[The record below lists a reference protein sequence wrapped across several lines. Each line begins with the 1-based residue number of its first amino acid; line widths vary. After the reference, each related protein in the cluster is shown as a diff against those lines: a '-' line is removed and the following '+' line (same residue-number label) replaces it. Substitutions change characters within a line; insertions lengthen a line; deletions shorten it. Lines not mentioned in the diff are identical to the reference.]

1 MGWLR
6 LPTGRSSRM
15 WRLAGLAAVVIT
27 VGIASSFA
35 LVPVV
40 VQGSLATL
48 DLTLDTAVWLT
59 MAFEADDDIWTVLAT
74 IGGWAAEIF
83 MTRRAMAAFGTLVLI
98 SSVALYALQRLL
110 GTEEES
116 SQ

>member
-6 LPTGRSSRM
+6 PVKGRASRT
-15 WRLAGLAAVVIT
+15 WRLAGLAAVMTT
-27 VGIASSFA
+27 VGIAASFA

-40 VQGSLATL
+40 VQGLLATL
-48 DLTLDTAVWLT
+48 DLTLDTAVWLS

-74 IGGWAAEIF
+74 IGRSAADMF

-110 GTEEES
+110 GSEEES
-116 SQ
+116 SR